1 MLSKT
6 LRAGEAVEIGDVA
19 VVRVEAKSGSCTK
32 LSFFTELPI
41 RALADGLIPPRYV
54 YGLVAPRIRVLEDV
68 RSVA

>member
-6 LRAGEAVEIGDVA
+6 LRAGEAVEIGDVV
-19 VVRVEAKSGSCTK
+19 VVRVEHKSGAATK

-41 RALADGLIPPRYV
+41 RSLVDGLIPPRYV
-54 YGLVAPRIRVLEDV
+54 LGITGPPRRVLADL